1 MTLRDIG
8 LAAHDGDDAELA
20 DLGLTGTDDPVVTL
34 GRLGRADIE
43 RRRFITTAAYSVAAA
58 AMPLGLAD
66 EYAERTA
73 AATSGR
79 RAGAADVQAVHD
91 MVRMFVAIDER
102 HGGRHGRSTVV
113 QYLTTDVAEMCRAVF
128 HTGEQ
133 HRRMLS
139 TAASLAHL
147 AGWKAYDAGE
157 HGLAQRYY
165 LQAYR
170 LTREAEN
177 EPHQAYVMRILAHH
191 GMDNGRPEH
200 TLALAEAALSRA
212 HGKVDPATESLFVIC
227 RARALAEADKRA
239 AALSEADR
247 ARDMAAHGAADAV
260 EGWAAMW
267 GHPSAT
273 VASHTAKIM
282 KSVGDHAGAERH
294 HAAARRR
301 YGSDNH
307 LRISA
312 LSAAAEGEAQCAQGQ
327 VELACETW
335 TRALDAMTGI
345 RSSRTTKAVA
355 GMRSSLTTFRARGAR
370 PAQELDERAR
380 QWLRERA

>member
-212 HGKVDPATESLFVIC
+212 HGKVESGHRVPVRHLPGPRPGRGGQAC
-227 RARALAEADKRA
+227 GRAVRGRPGPGYG
-239 AALSEADR
+239 R
-247 ARDMAAHGAADAV
+247 
-260 EGWAAMW
+260 
-267 GHPSAT
+267 P
-273 VASHTAKIM
+273 
-282 KSVGDHAGAERH
+282 
-294 HAAARRR
+294 RRR
-301 YGSDNH
+301 RRGGRLGGDVGTPIGDGRLPHCEDHEVDRGPRGSGTTPRRRPPAVRQRQPPAY
-307 LRISA
+307 LGTVGGRRRRSA
-312 LSAAAEGEAQCAQGQ
+312 VRSGTGR
-327 VELACETW
+327 
-335 TRALDAMTGI
+335 TR
-345 RSSRTTKAVA
+345 V
-355 GMRSSLTTFRARGAR
+355 
-370 PAQELDERAR
+370 
-380 QWLRERA
+380 